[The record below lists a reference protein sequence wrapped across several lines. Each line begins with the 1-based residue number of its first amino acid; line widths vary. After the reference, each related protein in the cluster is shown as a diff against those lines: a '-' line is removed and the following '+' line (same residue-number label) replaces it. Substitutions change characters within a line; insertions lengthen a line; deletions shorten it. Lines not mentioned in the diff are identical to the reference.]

1 MKNSFIKRIGKG
13 LYKSF
18 LIFMVCISMAS
29 NPAITNEIRKM
40 LDYLKEVRAEQA
52 IESDT
57 DEDEQDEDEP

>member
-1 MKNSFIKRIGKG
+1 
-13 LYKSF
+13 
-18 LIFMVCISMAS
+18 MVCISMAS